1 MNFDVLSVQGSEG
14 NIRTVVL
21 TRKASAVQLE
31 TIANGTP
38 KLGLICQFPPGTQ
51 VELCGDGYSE
61 RTVKV
66 RYRDN
71 FYFVFRNDIAQ

>member
-1 MNFDVLSVQGSEG
+1 MNLDVLSEA

-21 TRKASAVQLE
+21 VRNASALQLE
-31 TIANGTP
+31 TLANGTP
-38 KLGLICQFPPGTQ
+38 RLGLMCQFPPGTQ

-66 RYRDN
+66 R
-71 FYFVFRNDIAQ
+71 